1 MLFRFYYP
9 AASAGCFQVAP
20 IPKEI
25 VILINYPLRSQKP
38 GFYMF
43 LRCDRVF
50 SKKSV
55 SGLLSLISICSFT
68 RHFIAV
74 EHHLAAVASW
84 LIKEK

>member
-1 MLFRFYYP
+1 MLFRFNYP
-9 AASAGCFQVAP
+9 AASAGCFQVAR

-25 VILINYPLRSQKP
+25 VILRNYPLRSQKP

-55 SGLLSLISICSFT
+55 SGLLSLIYICSLT
-68 RHFIAV
+68 RNFIAV
-74 EHHLAAVASW
+74 EHHLTAVASW
-84 LIKEK
+84 LTKEK